1 MKTYSFLFAIASLLA
16 FSVILLGCAAPAA
29 TPATESGSRLNILA
43 TTTIVADVV
52 RNIGVE
58 KINLTVLLPTGV
70 DPHSFQP
77 APQDIAK
84 MADADLIFANGA
96 GLEEFLTPMIES
108 ANAVEKVI
116 YVSEGIELLE
126 LAEGEEHSDEHSQEA
141 EMLSS
146 THTAEESEHHHHEG
160 GDPHVWFDP
169 NNVMIW
175 TNNITQAL
183 IKMDPANAE
192 SYQKNSENYL
202 TELKALDEWIRQQV
216 SSIPAENRK
225 LVTDHQVF
233 TYFAERYGFF
243 QEGAVIPGYSTVAE
257 PSAQEIAALED
268 IIRQQGVKAIFVG
281 SSVNP
286 ALSRRV
292 AEDTDVQLITIFTG
306 SLSAPGGGADTYLEF
321 MRYNVNAIVQALSS
335 VK

>member
-1 MKTYSFLFAIASLLA
+1 MKTCSFLFAIASLLA
-16 FSVILLGCAAPAA
+16 FSVILFGCTAPVA
-29 TPATESGSRLNILA
+29 TPAVESGSRLNVLA

-52 RNIGVE
+52 RNIGGE

-108 ANAVEKVI
+108 ANAREKVI

-126 LAEGEEHSDEHSQEA
+126 SAESDDLSHEA
-141 EMLSS
+141 EVPSS
-146 THTAEESEHHHHEG
+146 THTAEEPEHHHEG

-169 NNVMIW
+169 NNVIIW
-175 TNNITQAL
+175 THNITQAL
-183 IKMDPANAE
+183 SKMDPANAE

-225 LVTDHQVF
+225 LVTDHLVF
-233 TYFAERYGFF
+233 TYFAERYGFV

-281 SSVNP
+281 NSVNP

-292 AEDTDVQLITIFTG
+292 AEDTGVQLITIFTG

-335 VK
+335 AK